1 MAQQN
6 QTGKEGESEARVY
19 LQKKGYRIL
28 HSNWHFHH
36 YELDIVAQHGHE
48 LVVVEVKTRSEAP
61 LLEPEDAIDG
71 KKIKRTVAAA
81 DAYIRYFNCDM
92 PVRRDNHLERFIRL
106 SHPRPYRGCI
116 LSPLPLNKT
125 VLRAMKHQVITIT
138 P

>member
-92 PVRRDNHLERFIRL
+92 PVRFD
-106 SHPRPYRGCI
+106 
-116 LSPLPLNKT
+116 
-125 VLRAMKHQVITIT
+125 VITILRDSSGYHIQDHIEDAFY
-138 P
+138 PPCL